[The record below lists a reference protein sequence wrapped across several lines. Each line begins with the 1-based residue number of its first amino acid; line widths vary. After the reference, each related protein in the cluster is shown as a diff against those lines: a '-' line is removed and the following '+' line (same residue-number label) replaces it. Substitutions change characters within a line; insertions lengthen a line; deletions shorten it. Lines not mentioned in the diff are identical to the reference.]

1 MEYGL
6 LILTVA
12 QTWAHYGYLGLL
24 AGSFLSALFIPLGA
38 DILYVALLANGLN
51 PWICLTLATIGGWF
65 GGLVIYAVGY
75 AGNAQ
80 RIKKLFHIKESQLL
94 KQKARVEKYGSLLA
108 LFVWVPV
115 LGDISNVA
123 LGFYR
128 TNRTRTFIL
137 MFIGRMA
144 RFLLWTILYLI
155 YANRFVKFI
164 DKTF

>member
-1 MEYGL
+1 MEYTYIL
-6 LILTVA
+6 LAAA
-12 QTWAHYGYLGLL
+12 QTWANYGYLGLF

-38 DILYVALLANGLN
+38 DILFVALLANGFN
-51 PWICLTLATIGGWF
+51 PWVCLLLATLGGWL
-65 GGLVIYAVGY
+65 GGLLIYAVGY

-80 RIKKLFHIKESQLL
+80 RIKKLFHVKESQLI

-108 LFVWVPV
+108 LFVWIPV

-128 TNRTRTFIL
+128 ANRTKTFIF

-155 YANRFVKFI
+155 YANRFVKFM
-164 DKTF
+164 DKF

>member
-1 MEYGL
+1 MEHELITL
-6 LILTVA
+6 LAV
-12 QTWAHYGYLGLL
+12 TWEHYGYLGMF

-38 DILYVALLANGLN
+38 DILFVALLAHGFN
-51 PWICLTLATIGGWF
+51 PMWCLLLASTGGWL
-65 GGLVIYAVGY
+65 GGLIIYAVGY
-75 AGNAQ
+75 AGNAK
-80 RIKKLFHIKESQLL
+80 RIKKLFRIKEEQLL

-108 LFVWVPV
+108 LLVWVPV